1 MTEPANALPELWGG
15 VECTVNRVG
24 DRWFDQL
31 RRSGHRDR
39 LSDLDRFAALGLQ
52 ALRMPVLWE
61 SVAPT
66 GLAAADWSWPTW
78 RLERLRTLGIRP
90 IVGLTHHGSGPAGTD
105 LLDEGFVDGLAR
117 FARSAAE
124 RFPWVE
130 EWTPVNEP
138 LTTARFSAL
147 YGHWYPHRR
156 DTPSMVRA
164 LLVQI
169 RATVRA
175 MQEIRR
181 IIPGA
186 RLVQTEDMGRT
197 TGTPALSM
205 QVRFENDRRWLSLD
219 LLFGRVVP
227 GHPLHRW
234 MVEHGAPE
242 SDLEALAAE
251 PCPPDVVGLNYYVTS
266 DRWLDDRLELHPA
279 WSHGGNGWQRYADV
293 HTSLGNP
300 RDVLGHRAVL
310 SSAWERY
317 GAPVALTEVHQG
329 CNRADQL
336 RWFDEAWNAAVQ
348 LRASGVD
355 VRAVTAWALL
365 GSYDWNRLVVEEL
378 GHYEPG
384 VFDVRA
390 PSPRPTA
397 LASMVRGLASDGR
410 WNHPV
415 LHAPGWWRSPEGHA
429 ASCGPPLLVLGG
441 QGTVGRAIQ
450 EACRARRMRCVAIS
464 HDEADV
470 GSEDAV
476 RRALTRHRPWAVLN
490 TAGRS
495 APGAAERSPED
506 AVRVHVH
513 GPEILGRLA
522 AEIPVVSF
530 SSADVFWSAGARY
543 HREGSIPSPRSMLG
557 RTRLEGERRL
567 LAVNRR
573 ALVVRIGPPFGA
585 VDGTSHLDARIL
597 DTPVYLP
604 AVAEAVLDLLLDEVT
619 GLLHLTHGEG
629 CTRVGW
635 HLRCRAMEERVH
647 WTDPPA
653 VPEASRALDTERFP
667 LLSKLDTALQAWRS
681 QAAAIPAALAG

>member
-1 MTEPANALPELWGG
+1 MTGAARERPELWGG

-39 LSDLDRFAALGLQ
+39 LTDLDRFAALGLE

-61 SVAPT
+61 SVAPA
-66 GLAAADWSWPTW
+66 GLASADWSWPIW
-78 RLERLRTLGIRP
+78 RLERLRALGIRP
-90 IVGLTHHGSGPAGTD
+90 IVGLVHHGSGPAGTD
-105 LLDEGFVDGLAR
+105 LLDESFVEGLAR
-117 FARSAAE
+117 FARCAAE

-147 YGHWYPHRR
+147 YGHWYPHRD

-169 RATVRA
+169 RATARA
-175 MQEIRR
+175 MAEIRR

-197 TGTPALSM
+197 TGTPGLSH
-205 QVRFENDRRWLSLD
+205 QVQFENHRRWLSLD

-234 MVEHGAPE
+234 LIEHGAPASE
-242 SDLEALAAE
+242 LEALAAE

-266 DRWLDDRLELHPA
+266 DRWLDERLELQPP

-300 RDVLGHRAVL
+300 RDLFGHRAVL

-329 CNRADQL
+329 CHRPDQL
-336 RWFDEAWNAAVQ
+336 RWLHEAWEAAVQ
-348 LRASGVD
+348 LRATGVD

-365 GSYDWNRLVVEEL
+365 GSFDWNRLVVEEA

-397 LASMVRGLASDGR
+397 LARMVRGLAAEGR
-410 WNHPV
+410 WDHPV
-415 LHAPGWWRSPEGHA
+415 LDAPGWWRPLEDPAGPG
-429 ASCGPPLLVLGG
+429 GPPLLVLGG
-441 QGTVGRAIQ
+441 RGTLGRAIE
-450 EACRARRMRCVAIS
+450 EACRARRMRCVVVS
-464 HDEADV
+464 HGEVDV
-470 GSEDAV
+470 ASEEAV
-476 RRALTRHRPWAVLN
+476 RRALGRHRPWAVVN

-495 APGAAERSPED
+495 APGAAERSQDD
-506 AVRVHVH
+506 AARTHVQ
-513 GPEILGRLA
+513 GPELLARLA
-522 AEIPVVSF
+522 GELPVVSF
-530 SSADVFWSAGARY
+530 SSADVFWSSGARY
-543 HREGSIPSPRSMLG
+543 HREGSTPSPRSVLG

-567 LAVNRR
+567 LAVHRR

-585 VDGTSHLDARIL
+585 LDGPGHPDARVL
-597 DTPVYLP
+597 ETPVHLP
-604 AVAEAVLDLLLDEVT
+604 AVADAVLDLLLDEVT
-619 GLLHLTHGEG
+619 GILHLTHGEG

-635 HLRCRAMEERVH
+635 HLRCRAMEEQVYPG
-647 WTDPPA
+647 DPPA
-653 VPEASRALDTERFP
+653 VAEASRALDTERFP
-667 LLSKLDTALQAWRS
+667 VLSKLDTAMQAWRAE
-681 QAAAIPAALAG
+681 AAVIPAALAG